1 MRFTAEQKKELDET
15 MTKFC
20 NNLNNPISLSRAE
33 ISACLG
39 YELTTTQIQ
48 ASLNRIDADYSFIS
62 AKSPYEK
69 SYFEISPMEDI
80 KQYKAKVYPLP
91 YFIKD
96 KNILKI
102 FCADSRE
109 SKNKRAVRAD
119 NYKLHYDFITKT
131 FFVVDNTGERV
142 DDVKIYYDEIKT
154 FIDCK
159 CLDYEWIYNYLTTVT
174 LYGTNNFRCEVGVFH
189 MVRDII
195 IAFKYYNVDC
205 SAMPKGIFNLI
216 EENNDI
222 LDASL
227 VKKWYLS
234 SLCETEKEKNFVN
247 NNRWWSD
254 FENFI
259 PKLVEAK
266 LKIKD
271 FMKVISNSI
280 ETTSVEDISDFGE
293 KFMGAFLTYAKS
305 NKVKDFV
312 FDTNRDLK
320 TNYSL
325 LEMACNKERFEALE
339 KQLQKINFINGLTIG
354 GYVVKVPQNQTDKI
368 DEGIQQNNC
377 VGYHYDD
384 SIINGTNLIYFI
396 RKMSNPNKSYIT
408 CRYNINSKYTVEYRY
423 KNNADV
429 RNSEEIEI
437 IKKISEIIKNYLE
450 R

>member
-15 MTKFC
+15 MKKFC

-33 ISACLG
+33 ISDCLG

-62 AKSPYEK
+62 ARSPYEK
-69 SYFEISPMEDI
+69 SYFEINPMEDI

-102 FCADSRE
+102 FCANSDRD
-109 SKNKRAVRAD
+109 KKTHTVRAN

-131 FFVVDNTGERV
+131 FSVVDSTGEKV
-142 DDVKIYYDEIKT
+142 DDVKIYYDEIKP
-154 FIDCK
+154 FIDYK
-159 CLDYEWIYNYLTTVT
+159 CLDYEWIYNYLTTIG
-174 LYGTNNFRCEVGVFH
+174 LYGADFRCEVGTFD

-195 IAFKYYNVDC
+195 SAFEYYNVDY
-205 SAMPKGIFNLI
+205 SAMPKGIYNLI
-216 EENNDI
+216 KENEGGILND
-222 LDASL
+222 DL

-247 NNRWWSD
+247 NNRWWDD

-271 FMKVISNSI
+271 FMKIISNSI
-280 ETTSVEDISDFGE
+280 ETIAVDEISRFGE
-293 KFMGAFLTYAKS
+293 KFIGAFMTYAKL

-320 TNYSL
+320 TNYCL
-325 LEMACNKERFEALE
+325 LEMACNKKKFEALE

-354 GYVVKVPQNQTDKI
+354 DYVVKVPQNQIDKI

-377 VGYHYDD
+377 VGYYYDD
-384 SIINGTNLIYFI
+384 SIVNGKNLIYFI
-396 RKMSNPNKSYIT
+396 RKITNPNKSYIT
-408 CRYNINSKYTVEYRY
+408 CRYNISSKYTAEYHY
-423 KNNADV
+423 KNNVDV
-429 RNSEEIEI
+429 NNKEEIEI
-437 IKKISEIIKNYLE
+437 IKKISEIIKNYLGD
-450 R
+450 